1 MEFIVP
7 LENCSHILRRHHCRW
22 RAANFDLYSWPLN
35 SEGSLTCHTHCDT
48 CLPHTRDTHTCCRA
62 VPTCFYDLG
71 LSRPGIEPRSPAY
84 EASGLSLRHR
94 GVIIKY
100 SEIYSKKKTARKTP
114 WFIIVLNTFGGIIFI
129 CKGQCLV
136 L

>member
-1 MEFIVP
+1 MREKKPLVVILINSLFVWSLSSHSWIVHTYWDVTIAGEG
-7 LENCSHILRRHHCRW
+7 LQILTYARH
-22 RAANFDLYSWPLN
+22 SWPLN

-94 GVIIKY
+94 GVIINY
-100 SEIYSKKKTARKTP
+100 SEIYSKKKTRERHP
-114 WFIIVLNTFGGIIFI
+114 DS
-129 CKGQCLV
+129 
-136 L
+136 